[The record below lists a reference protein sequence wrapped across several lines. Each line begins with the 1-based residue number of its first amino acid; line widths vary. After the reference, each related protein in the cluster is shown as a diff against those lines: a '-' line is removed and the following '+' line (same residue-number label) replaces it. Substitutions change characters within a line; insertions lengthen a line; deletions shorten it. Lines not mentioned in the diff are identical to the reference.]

1 MPRHL
6 VHVHFTCQSF
16 KEAHKILLRGFGPQR
31 GGWVI
36 FLSATC
42 FFFRTGKKKHHIL
55 SFLEIFF
62 RCHLC
67 GCSKK
72 GRDPLFTYVFM
83 IYFDISIFD
92 IFLHADSQ
100 ILVCPFHSHFVAAVP
115 FRQRGSSSSVGKRKR
130 NLNLICSG
138 HIQDPCD
145 NFNLFLKFD
154 KIISFR
160 LVVVTVYWQCITNV
174 NPVSIWRIRQWQFWS
189 GMNFA
194 EMQTFDKDRPW
205 GEIPDE

>member
-31 GGWVI
+31 GGVGT
-36 FLSATC
+36 LLVRNLVY
-42 FFFRTGKKKHHIL
+42 FRTGKKTSCFVLFGDFFPL
-55 SFLEIFF
+55 SSLWM
-62 RCHLC
+62 LQ
-67 GCSKK
+67 KK

-100 ILVCPFHSHFVAAVP
+100 ILVCSFHSHFVAAAP
-115 FRQRGSSSSVGKRKR
+115 FRHRGSSSSGGKRKR

-145 NFNLFLKFD
+145 NSFLKID
-154 KIISFR
+154 KIISFKFS
-160 LVVVTVYWQCITNV
+160 CGN
-174 NPVSIWRIRQWQFWS
+174 SILTTHHKCKS
-189 GMNFA
+189 S
-194 EMQTFDKDRPW
+194 
-205 GEIPDE
+205 